1 MVTNPTIHT
10 VDNIRSLLYNVFD
23 PEIPTI
29 SVVDLGVIT
38 NISVDELGFVSV
50 EMTPTF
56 VGCPAIDVMKKGVED
71 ILSQNGVENFK
82 VNVSFDT
89 PWDSNRITEQGK
101 KILKDFGLAPPPKYD
116 LVFELDILHKV
127 NCPFC
132 DSENTVLQTP
142 FGPTLCRSI
151 HYCNNC
157 SQAFEQF
164 KPL

>member
-1 MVTNPTIHT
+1 MVTQVPYT
-10 VDNIRSLLYNVFD
+10 VDEIRSMLYQVFD

-38 NISVDELGFVSV
+38 DIRVSDEGKVTV

-71 ILSQNGVENFK
+71 ILLQNGVENFK

-127 NCPFC
+127 SCPFC

-151 HYCNNC
+151 HYCQNC